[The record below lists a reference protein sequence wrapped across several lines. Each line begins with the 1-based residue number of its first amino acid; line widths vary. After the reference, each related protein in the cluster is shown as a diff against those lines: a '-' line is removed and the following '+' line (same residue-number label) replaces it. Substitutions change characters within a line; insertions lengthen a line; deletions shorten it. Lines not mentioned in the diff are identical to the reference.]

1 MSFDLFGFFKKKRE
15 EKTPAGEPDPGDR
28 LGSVE
33 GYYRKPGVAAIR
45 LEKGGLKQDD
55 EIWVKGHTTDFR
67 CKVTSLQIDHQ
78 PVTEARK
85 GQCVGIKVAERAR
98 RGDQVYRV
106 G

>member
-1 MSFDLFGFFKKKRE
+1 MSFDLFGIFKKKRE
-15 EKTPAGEPDPGDR
+15 EKTPRDEPAPEDR
-28 LGSVE
+28 VGLVE

-55 EIWVKGHTTDFR
+55 EIWVRGHTTDFR
-67 CKVTSLQIDHQ
+67 CKVTSLQIEHKS
-78 PVTEARK
+78 VTEAQK